1 MNGSQPK
8 SNVYISSLPNM
19 DIDDINLRAKR
30 AVSIIEMLKLALPSF
45 TIIIALLYLYFGLH
59 QLLQLPTC

>member
-30 AVSIIEMLKLALPSF
+30 AVSIIEMLKLALASF
-45 TIIIALLYLYFGLH
+45 TIIIAPLYLYFGLH

>member
-30 AVSIIEMLKLALPSF
+30 AVSIIELLKLALASF

>member
-30 AVSIIEMLKLALPSF
+30 AVSIIEMLKLALASF

-59 QLLQLPTC
+59 QLLQLPKC

>member
-30 AVSIIEMLKLALPSF
+30 AVSIIEMLKLALASF

>member
-8 SNVYISSLPNM
+8 SNVYISSLPNV
-19 DIDDINLRAKR
+19 DDINLRAKR
-30 AVSIIEMLKLALPSF
+30 AVSIIEMLKLALASF

>member
-8 SNVYISSLPNM
+8 SNMYISSLPNM
-19 DIDDINLRAKR
+19 DIDDTNLRAKR
-30 AVSIIEMLKLALPSF
+30 AVSIIEMLKLALASF